1 MPRSDRAT
9 KSKLLD
15 ALERLHR
22 NVAQAFDQE
31 PDYPRNPM
39 NERERYAAALI
50 VVAQYFSSLA
60 EKRIADRRAEKP
72 T

>member
-1 MPRSDRAT
+1 
-9 KSKLLD
+9 
-15 ALERLHR
+15 
-22 NVAQAFDQE
+22 
-31 PDYPRNPM
+31 M